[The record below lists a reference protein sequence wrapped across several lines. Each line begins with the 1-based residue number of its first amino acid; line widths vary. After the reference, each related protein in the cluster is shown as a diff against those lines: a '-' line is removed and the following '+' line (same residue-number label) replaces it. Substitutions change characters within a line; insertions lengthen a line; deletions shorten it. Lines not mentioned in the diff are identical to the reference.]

1 MLLLAVHLP
10 LGKMFSPTS
19 DMWVCALTHCF
30 QLSRHNIL
38 VLLTSIYF
46 LIFVIL
52 SLLPKKKK
60 KITCTHHV
68 KCLNNKLRR
77 KYIYNKIR

>member
-1 MLLLAVHLP
+1 MLLAVHLP
-10 LGKMFSPTS
+10 LGKMFSPTI

-52 SLLPKKKK
+52 SLLPKKKYLHSPCKISEQQTK
-60 KITCTHHV
+60 KEKKVHIQ
-68 KCLNNKLRR
+68 
-77 KYIYNKIR
+77 